1 MKLNASVQTGRTH
14 PQVCNR
20 SLITILLAVLA
31 LMSMT
36 SCADF
41 NEYQRWVT
49 YHEAQRQGYYG
60 GYNGQYAPGYLASRQ
75 PARQP
80 SYQRPPVATQTAQ
93 RAVAQ
98 KSKLPVTKKSRVP
111 VTKKT
116 TSWDYYSRLDTR
128 TTATFPNGLY
138 WVIDKWNQV
147 TYYGPDEYKRFKVS
161 AQKSGKKIYEHPP
174 YHGQLAGVPP
184 PPR

>member
-1 MKLNASVQTGRTH
+1 MKPQASVQTGRTH

-20 SLITILLAVLA
+20 SLSSILVAVFVLV
-31 LMSMT
+31 SMT

-41 NEYQRWVT
+41 NDYQRWVS
-49 YHEAQRQGYYG
+49 YRESQRQSYYG
-60 GYNGQYAPGYLASRQ
+60 GNGSQYPPGYLASRQ
-75 PARQP
+75 PVQKP
-80 SYQRPPVATQTAQ
+80 SYQRPPVAKQASK

-98 KSKLPVTKKSRVP
+98 KGKTSVA
-111 VTKKT
+111 KKT
-116 TSWDYYSRLDTR
+116 TSWDYYSRHDTR
-128 TTATFPNGLY
+128 TTSVYPSGLY

-147 TYYGPDEYKRFKVS
+147 TYYGPDEYKRFKTT